1 MCAHVYANVKICI
14 YKDNT
19 EDSSLHF
26 QEQVR
31 QKFKKNNVSHLLQ
44 VDIFFHTLNVDDV
57 KQSSVYEESI
67 FLKLYFSISSSV
79 CLSGWLS
86 VSRSPLSLSVCVCLF
101 VFLCFCLSISM
112 RGYLPLYICLLKN
125 LTSEIFTIFL
135 TNNIQK

>member
-1 MCAHVYANVKICI
+1 MCARVYANVKICI

-67 FLKLYFSISSSV
+67 FLKSVLYFSIFSSV
-79 CLSGWLS
+79 CLAGWLS
-86 VSRSPLSLSVCVCLF
+86 GSRSPLLSVCLSVSACSFFSAFVCLNVCPF
-101 VFLCFCLSISM
+101 TSACLSIS
-112 RGYLPLYICLLKN
+112 
-125 LTSEIFTIFL
+125 
-135 TNNIQK
+135 